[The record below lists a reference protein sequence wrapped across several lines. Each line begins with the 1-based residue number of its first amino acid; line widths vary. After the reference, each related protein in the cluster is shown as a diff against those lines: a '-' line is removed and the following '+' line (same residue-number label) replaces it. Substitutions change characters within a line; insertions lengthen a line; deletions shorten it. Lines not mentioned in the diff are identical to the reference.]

1 MLCDGRGMNEIVKT
15 KLLVAIITSVLVPIS
30 VTQAQKSTPA
40 PQTQGQPG
48 TTIEEVIVTGSNI
61 PTSEEVGPNPVDVY
75 SRDDITRLGVRSATD
90 LVQKLPEVVG
100 ASVTENNVNGGNGRT
115 ELNVRGILPKE
126 TLVLQDGRRLAPVGF
141 AGDTVDLNT
150 IPIGLIDHVD
160 LLKDGASAI
169 YGADAVAGVFNVYL
183 IHRFRGLEIYTSY
196 GNANLGFANDQ
207 GEERSY
213 LLAGAGDEKI
223 DMIVYAE
230 AYNRSAIFARDADIS
245 HDADYRPFGGFDS
258 RSSNFAGNIG
268 GFIYQP
274 KLNNGARSPT
284 PHAFPNVAS
293 DPQYAPQ
300 NSLPPEQRLF
310 NFSDITGAMGQADRE
325 YLSGSLED
333 KLCGRYLTVFS
344 DFKYMR
350 GFWEGDLAASPF
362 TPDPFSDAGGFSP
375 SFVTA
380 TNPLGITPGHPGGIS
395 SVGISVPIQNP
406 FNPFTVADYT
416 SAGGFDPKIPAS
428 RFSAAPAGT
437 QFITGVRYRGLEA
450 GVRTDKIETSN
461 YVFTGGLRG
470 NLGEFGEYLS
480 KWNWESALRYS
491 EDDRIE
497 RFSGI
502 VNTTNLRAALLD
514 PNPATAF
521 NPFGLNQ
528 NSRAVVDRVF
538 ATTNH
543 TGTTSLMLE
552 DLRLYGD
559 LFDLPAAPVAFAIG
573 AEHRTETARD
583 SPDALTAA
591 GETIGS
597 SNFNPTS
604 GSRDVWSAYWEVL
617 LPITSPIWNVPGLYT
632 LELGYQERYEN
643 FSDFGSAERPKFSFR
658 WQPIDSGLTL
668 RGTYTEAYHA
678 PTLSDLFRGPSDF
691 PTIIKDHLSP
701 ATEGEVLARVS
712 GNPNLQ
718 PETAYEWTYGAVAT
732 PGKWWSALHG
742 LTLSADFYHIDI
754 RAVTLQLDPQ
764 FLVDHERQ
772 FSGQVVRGPSSG
784 PGDPFGPIVLLLLP
798 QQNLGRMIEEGWD
811 YSAVYSFDSKK
822 LEHGDWGTITAML
835 RGTYIDRAV
844 LQLVPGGREQNVVG
858 KFGGGFLGTQA
869 GGSFTHNRWY
879 ASVLYDGPPGSALAG
894 LDTGFTVHFAGQY
907 WDNSKFT
914 GNLHDRKV
922 REWTTLD
929 WILSYTFNSRA
940 TSTSVDVA
948 GYAKNSATTVTNEKT
963 SARLR
968 TAEYHSFGWR
978 AWLNNTTVTFGI
990 NNLTDQQPP
999 FVAAAVENG
1008 YDESTANIR
1017 GRTWYV
1023 ALRKRF

>member
-1 MLCDGRGMNEIVKT
+1 MNRTAKT
-15 KLLVAIITSVLVPIS
+15 LLIAISSGGLFVIS
-30 VTQAQKSTPA
+30 AIQAQQST
-40 PQTQGQPG
+40 QTQGQPG
-48 TTIEEVIVTGSNI
+48 VTIEEVIVTGSNI

-75 SRDDITRLGVRSATD
+75 SRDDLTRLGIRNATD
-90 LVQKLPEVVG
+90 LVQKLPEVMG
-100 ASVTENNVNGGNGRT
+100 ASITENNVNGGNGRT
-115 ELNVRGILPKE
+115 ELNLRGILPKE

-183 IHRFRGLEIYTSY
+183 IHKFRGLEIYSSY
-196 GNANLGFANDQ
+196 GNTNLGFANDQ
-207 GEERSY
+207 GEERTY
-213 LLAGAGDEKI
+213 LLAGVGDEKT
-223 DMIVYAE
+223 DIVFYAE
-230 AYNRSAIFARDADIS
+230 SYNRAAIDARDADIS
-245 HDADYRPFGGFDS
+245 HDADSRSFGGIDA
-258 RSSNFAGNIG
+258 RSANFAGHIG

-274 KLNNGARSPT
+274 KLNGGARSPT

-325 YLSGSLED
+325 YLASSLESKICD
-333 KLCGRYLTVFS
+333 RYLAVFS

-350 GFWEGDLAASPF
+350 GFWEGDLAPAPF
-362 TPDPFSDAGGFSP
+362 TPDPFTDA
-375 SFVTA
+375 T
-380 TNPLGITPGHPGGIS
+380 HPGGIS

-416 SAGGFDPKIPAS
+416 SAGGYDPSIPTTQK
-428 RFSAAPAGT
+428 SAAPAGT
-437 QFITGVRYRGLEA
+437 EFVTGVRYRGLEA
-450 GVRTDKIETSN
+450 GVRTDKIQTSN

-480 KWNWESALRYS
+480 KWNWESAVRYS

-497 RFSGI
+497 SFSGI

-528 NSRAVVDRVF
+528 NSRAVINRIF

-543 TGTTSLMLE
+543 TGTTSLLLE
-552 DLRLYGD
+552 DLRMYGD
-559 LFDLPAAPVAFAIG
+559 LFSLPAAPVAFAIG
-573 AEHRTETARD
+573 AEHRTEAARD
-583 SPDALTAA
+583 TPDALTAA

-597 SNFNPTS
+597 TNFNPTN

-617 LPITSPIWNVPGLYT
+617 LPITSPVWNVPGLYT

-643 FSDFGSAERPKFSFR
+643 FSDFGSAERPKFSIR

-691 PTIIKDHLSP
+691 LTAVKDPRVPSVPPNQL
-701 ATEGEVLARVS
+701 EEVLARIS
-712 GNPNLQ
+712 GNPKLQ

-754 RAVTLQLDPQ
+754 RGVTLQLDPQ
-764 FLVDHERQ
+764 FLVDHESQ
-772 FSGQVVRGPSSG
+772 FPGQVVRAPPA

-798 QQNLGRMIEEGWD
+798 QQNLGKMIEEGWD
-811 YSAVYSFDSKK
+811 YSAVYSFDTKT
-822 LEHGDWGTITAML
+822 LGHEDWGTFIAML
-835 RGTYIDRAV
+835 RGTYIDRV
-844 LQLVPGGREQNVVG
+844 VVQTVPGGREQNVVG

-869 GGSFTHNRWY
+869 GGAFTHNRWF
-879 ASVLYDGPPGSALAG
+879 ASLLYDGPPGSVLAG

-914 GNLHDRKV
+914 FDQRDRKV

-929 WILSYTFNSRA
+929 WILSYTFSFRNTA
-940 TSTSVDVA
+940 TSGDVA
-948 GYAKNSATTVTNEKT
+948 GYAKNNGGSTEEKNSPT
-963 SARLR
+963 LKN
-968 TAEYHSFGWR
+968 AEYNPFGWR
-978 AWLNNTTVTFGI
+978 SWLNNTTVTFGI

-999 FVAAAVENG
+999 FVAASVENG

-1017 GRTWYV
+1017 GRTWYI